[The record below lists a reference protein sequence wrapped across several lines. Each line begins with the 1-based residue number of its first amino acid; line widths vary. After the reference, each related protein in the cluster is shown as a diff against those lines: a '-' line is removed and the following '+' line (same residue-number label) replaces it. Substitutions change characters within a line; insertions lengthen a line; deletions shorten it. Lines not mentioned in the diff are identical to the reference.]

1 MYRIYFIILIQIT
14 LLEMLCSQAVPRGM
28 NYQAVAYD
36 DKGEI
41 ISNQKIS
48 LKISLFGLEN
58 DSRKNHY
65 IEIHEVITNPMGLF
79 NLEIG
84 AGLKE
89 SGEYGLVPWNEE
101 NIWLEVAI
109 RDKGKNHFTSFHSNK
124 LQAVPYAIHA
134 DLADRLIQIKSSSS
148 KSFAPPQP
156 GVISTDWSV
165 LGNAKT
171 DASGNLFRLNSL
183 GTSDFV
189 DLIMITDNV
198 ERLRIL
204 AGGDIITK
212 LNFEVGK
219 NLNVLGNVEIQ
230 KSLTVGDSL
239 IVKKNV
245 LFNIL
250 GGNTNNYGPFTVAN
264 VSPTLFT
271 GILEIDGGTT
281 FNTALM
287 VNGTTDLNS
296 RLYVNK
302 MSPTKLTGTLQVD
315 KSTDLNDALNVNNMS
330 PTHLSGTLTVDKS
343 TQLND
348 SLNVFNISPTLMT
361 GTLRVD
367 KATDLNDSLSI
378 LNMSPTRLSGP
389 LTVQKEAYF
398 LNKVM
403 ITDSTQSLDK
413 TGGALVIVGGLG
425 IGKNFNVGGST
436 AFSGPVT
443 FNNPVKVSDVS
454 QSTSPLTGAVKVSG
468 GMGILKNLFIG
479 GMSALTGMT
488 SILDG
493 TQSTSSI
500 TGALKVTG
508 GVGIGKNLNI
518 GGTSTLNGMMSI
530 TNATESFNKSTG
542 ALIVTGGAG
551 IGLRLNVGGMT
562 TVEDLTQ
569 STSETT
575 GALKVTGGTGI
586 GLQLNVGGMASFLN
600 NTESTSSSSG
610 SLIVNGGV
618 GIQKQLSVDGMMSVM
633 NAVQVKGG
641 VGIDKNLF
649 AGGALTVTG
658 MSTLNGGATITGLL
672 KVKSSTSFIT
682 DFVNTT
688 NANGISIQLG
698 NSAPNKN
705 NVFVDFRKN
714 DRSSV
719 GRIKGENSTEYMSN
733 PTYVRELAIL
743 ESRKDMADLL
753 VAQHTINLAMAIADV
768 VAAYSS
774 STPCFG
780 VGACATF
787 PIPSSIAFA
796 LVKLA
801 LRTAVLVGTVV
812 GLNIAKDQITNL
824 QTYKANTYGV
834 TYESGT
840 ADYAEWLPKADPE
853 ESLMPG
859 HIVEVKNGRVSKN
872 IDGNGKLLVISTKP
886 IVLGNI
892 QDKSKNAEVAKVAF
906 LGQVP
911 VQVLGKVNLSD
922 YILPSGYQDGMGR
935 AVHPSAMQAG
945 DYDKIVGV
953 AWSEGKDDFYNIIN
967 TAIGLNTNDIQQVV
981 LEQENAIHSLEMEIN
996 ESNALL
1002 SERIPGYKE
1011 AMGLTNNAT
1020 ELQGRQSNASSNTTV
1035 QSAMLTSDSPYLEF
1049 TSTQLD
1055 ETLKFAEKIVEANGK
1070 SLKDNTYWNQ
1080 MKNDPNL
1087 MKKFNDSRKNIQ
1099 DIILKQ

>member
-14 LLEMLCSQAVPRGM
+14 LLEGLYAQVVPRGM

-41 ISNQKIS
+41 ISNQKVS
-48 LKISLFGLEN
+48 LKISLFGLERET
-58 DSRKNHY
+58 RKNHY
-65 IEIHEVITNPMGLF
+65 IEIHQVSTNPMGLF

-109 RDKGKNHFTSFHSNK
+109 WDKGKNHFSSFHSSK
-124 LQAVPYAIHA
+124 LHAVPYAIHA
-134 DLADRLIQIKSSSS
+134 DLADRLIQINSSTS
-148 KSFAPPQP
+148 KSFSPPQP

-183 GTSDFV
+183 GTTDFV

-204 AGGDIITK
+204 AGGDILTK

-219 NLNVLGNVEIQ
+219 DLNVVGNFSIQ

-245 LFNIL
+245 LFNVL
-250 GGNTNNYGPFTVAN
+250 GGTTNNYGPFTVAN
-264 VSPTLFT
+264 ISPTLLT
-271 GILEIDGGTT
+271 GTLEIDGATN

-296 RLYVNK
+296 HLYVNK

-330 PTHLSGTLTVDKS
+330 PSHLSGTLTVDKS

-348 SLNVFNISPTLMT
+348 SLNVYNISPTLLT
-361 GTLRVD
+361 GTLQVD
-367 KATDLNDSLSI
+367 KATDLNDSLSVI
-378 LNMSPTRLSGP
+378 NMSPTHLSGT
-389 LTVQKEAYF
+389 LTVEKEAYF
-398 LNKVM
+398 HKKVL

-413 TGGALVIVGGLG
+413 TNGALVIVGGLG
-425 IGKNFNVGGST
+425 IGRNLNVGGST
-436 AFSGPVT
+436 AFSGPVS
-443 FNNPVKVSDVS
+443 FNSPVKVSDVT

-468 GMGILKNLFIG
+468 GVGILKNLNIG
-479 GMSALTGMT
+479 GMSGLTGMT

-493 TQSTSSI
+493 TQSTNSV

-508 GVGIGKNLNI
+508 GVAIGKNLNI
-518 GGTSTLNGMMSI
+518 GGTSTLTGMTSI
-530 TNATESFNKSTG
+530 TNATESSNKSTG
-542 ALIVTGGAG
+542 ALIVTGGTG

-562 TVEDLTQ
+562 TIEDVTQ
-569 STSETT
+569 STSETS
-575 GALKVTGGTGI
+575 GALKVAGGAGI
-586 GLQLNVGGMASFLN
+586 GLQLNVGGMASMLN
-600 NTESTSSSSG
+600 NTESTSSSTG
-610 SLIVNGGV
+610 ALIVNGGV
-618 GIQKQLSVDGMMSVM
+618 GIQKQLNVDGMMSVL
-633 NAVQVKGG
+633 NAVNVKGG

-658 MSTLNGGATITGLL
+658 MTTLNGDVSIMGLL
-672 KVKSSTSFIT
+672 KVRSSTSFIT

-688 NANGISIQLG
+688 NANGISIQLA

-743 ESRKDMADLL
+743 ESRKDMADLF
-753 VAQHTINLAMAIADV
+753 VAQHTTNLAMAIADV
-768 VAAYSS
+768 AAAYSS

-801 LRTAVLVGTVV
+801 IRTAVLVGTVV
-812 GLNIAKDQITNL
+812 GYNIAKDQITNL

-834 TYESGT
+834 TYESGS
-840 ADYAEWLPKADPE
+840 ADYAEWLPKADPME
-853 ESLMPG
+853 DLMPG
-859 HIVEVKNGRVSKN
+859 NIVEVKNGRISKN
-872 IDGNGKLLVISTKP
+872 IDGTGKLLVISTKP
-886 IVLGNI
+886 VVLGNI
-892 QDKSKNAEVAKVAF
+892 QERGKESGMAKVAF

-911 VQVLGKVNLSD
+911 VQVLGKVILGD

-935 AVHPSAMQAG
+935 AVRPSEMKTE

-953 AWSEGKDDFYNIIN
+953 AWSEGKDDFYNLIN

-981 LEQENAIHSLEMEIN
+981 LEQENTIHALELEIN
-996 ESNALL
+996 ASNAVL
-1002 SERIPGYKE
+1002 SKRIPGYME
-1011 AMGLTNNAT
+1011 AMGLTNNPT
-1020 ELQGRQSNASSNTTV
+1020 QLPGRQSNVLPDKFLQPSVN
-1035 QSAMLTSDSPYLEF
+1035 TSDSPYLNI
-1049 TSTQLD
+1049 TPTQLD

-1070 SLKDNTYWNQ
+1070 SLKNNTYWNL

-1087 MKKFNDSRKNIQ
+1087 LRKFNDSRKNIQ